1 MSTPASLSKS
11 RNEIAQHWQ
20 TLLAGT
26 IGCAFCMATLAAVSL
41 GSFVKPL
48 EEAMGWSRTEVQ
60 GALIFGQ
67 GFGSLG
73 ILLTGRFLERFST
86 KAIASISLLA
96 NAIAFAAASQVDSLA
111 LFYLCYA
118 VAAFVGAGAGFITW
132 SRAITQTFETK
143 RGFALAI
150 ALSGTGLAS
159 IFVPPVLAAVISIYG
174 WQAGFLVL
182 AGIQGL
188 IALPAIL
195 ICMRR
200 NDRNASRKEP
210 SSNADHVS
218 WSEILHQRS
227 FWIIMISVFCV
238 YAGVTGMLPNFIP
251 LLTNS
256 GFTPQS
262 AAAAQGAAGIGL
274 LVGRLTL
281 GWLIDRFWAPAVGAI
296 YIIPAAIGSLILAND
311 PSFEMAVVAIALF
324 GVASGAELD
333 LMAYLLSRYF
343 REAAFPR
350 AYSILY
356 IPLAVAGA
364 TAPIALS
371 YLTDI
376 TGSFDA
382 SLYLCALLFPLGG
395 AVLLLL
401 GPYPTVLDN
410 PVRKGDL

>member
-1 MSTPASLSKS
+1 MNPSNSYQRRP
-11 RNEIAQHWQ
+11 NEFAENWQ

-26 IGCAFCMATLAAVSL
+26 IGCALCMATLASVSL
-41 GSFVKPL
+41 GSFIKPL

-73 ILLTGRFLERFST
+73 ILLTGWLLERFST
-86 KAIASISLLA
+86 RVIAAVSLLG
-96 NAIAFAAASQVDSLA
+96 NATAFAAVSQADSLS

-118 VAAFVGAGAGFITW
+118 FAAFIGAGAGFITW
-132 SRAITQTFETK
+132 SRAITQTFEIK

-159 IFVPPVLAAVISIYG
+159 IFVPPFLAAVISSYG
-174 WQAGFLVL
+174 WHAGFLAL
-182 AGIQGL
+182 ASMQGL

-195 ICMRR
+195 ICMRSS
-200 NDRNASRKEP
+200 DRVAGGKRPP
-210 SSNADHVS
+210 SKAEYVS
-218 WSEILHQRS
+218 WSEILIQRR

-251 LLTNS
+251 LLSDS
-256 GFTPQS
+256 GFSPQ
-262 AAAAQGAAGIGL
+262 AAATAQGAAGIGL

-281 GWLIDRFWAPAVGAI
+281 GWLIDKFWAPAVGAI
-296 YIIPAAIGSLILAND
+296 YIIPAAIGSIILAND
-311 PSFEMAVVAIALF
+311 PSFELAVTAIALF

-364 TAPIALS
+364 TAPIAMS
-371 YLTDI
+371 YLADI
-376 TGSFDA
+376 TGSFVA
-382 SLYLCALLFPLGG
+382 SLYLCAALFPLGG
-395 AVLLLL
+395 LVLLLL
-401 GPYPTVLDN
+401 GPYPSKFEG
-410 PVRKGDL
+410 PVRDSA